1 MSLFDTQSGPLMR
14 ASDTTPLLVGDS
26 DVIVQLRADIEIA
39 SRSDAKVMIA
49 GETGVGKEV
58 VAQLIHKA
66 GNRQRQPFVAINCAG
81 LPDSLLESELF
92 GHVRGSFTGA
102 YRDKPGLASQADRG
116 TLFLDEL
123 GEMSARMQGVL
134 LRFVETGEI
143 HRLGADRMER
153 RVDTRIIAAT
163 NRNLLE
169 RIATGDFRE
178 DLYYRL
184 NVIHIAIPP
193 LRDRGSD
200 ILRLFNHYLNHYS
213 RQHRVEAPSL
223 TPSTEELLL
232 AYRWPGNVRELRNIV
247 ERVTVRN
254 HRGGPIRPDMLP
266 VEVRRE
272 ASGRTSVPVAATP
285 GSPAAAPAPPVAYH
299 PAADAAWND
308 MVIDGKSFW
317 VAVHPLFIERE
328 LTKSDVR
335 EIIRRGLKQTQGSY
349 RKLIELF
356 HLPAS
361 DYKRFLAFLYQH
373 DCHLAFHPF
382 REQRFAQPSQ
392 ESAERHCL
400 GAK

>member
-1 MSLFDTQSGPLMR
+1 MHPTGLHRT
-14 ASDTTPLLVGDS
+14 SDAAPLLVGES
-26 DVIVQLRADIEIA
+26 EVISQLRTDIEIA
-39 SRSDAKVMIA
+39 SRSDAKVMIV

-58 VAQLIHKA
+58 VAQLIHRA

-102 YRDKPGLASQADRG
+102 YRDKPGLAAQADRG

-143 HRLGADRMER
+143 HRLGAERMEK
-153 RVDTRIIAAT
+153 RVDTRIITAT

-169 RIATGDFRE
+169 RIASGDFRE

-184 NVIHIAIPP
+184 NVIHIVVPP
-193 LRDRGSD
+193 LRERGTD
-200 ILRLFNHYLNHYS
+200 IVRLFNHYLTHYC
-213 RQHRVEAPSL
+213 RTHGVDVPELA
-223 TPSTEELLL
+223 PSTEELLL
-232 AYRWPGNVRELRNIV
+232 SYRWPGNVRELKNIA

-254 HRGGPIRPDMLP
+254 HRLGPIRPDMLP
-266 VEVRRE
+266 AEIRRE
-272 ASGRTSVPVAATP
+272 ATGRGADAPSASANPSTQANPVNAVPH
-285 GSPAAAPAPPVAYH
+285 H
-299 PAADAAWND
+299 PAADAAWNE
-308 MVIDGKSFW
+308 MVIEGKSFW
-317 VAVHPLFIERE
+317 LAVHPLFIERE
-328 LTKSDVR
+328 LTKTDVR
-335 EIIRRGLKQTQGSY
+335 EIIRRGLRQTQGSY

-382 REQRFAQPSQ
+382 REQRLMPAAGE
-392 ESAERHCL
+392 ESARRVHSL
-400 GAK
+400 

>member
-1 MSLFDTQSGPLMR
+1 MQTIAFQR
-14 ASDTTPLLVGDS
+14 TTEPAPLLVGES
-26 DVIVQLRADIEIA
+26 DVIAQLRADIEVA

-49 GETGVGKEV
+49 GETGTGKEV
-58 VAQLIHKA
+58 VAQLIHRA
-66 GNRQRQPFVAINCAG
+66 GVRQRQPFVAINCAG

-143 HRLGADRMER
+143 HRLGAERMEK

-169 RIATGDFRE
+169 RIASGDFRE

-184 NVIHIAIPP
+184 NVIHITVPA
-193 LRDRGSD
+193 LRERGAD
-200 ILRLFNHYLNHYS
+200 IVRLFNHYLAHYS
-213 RQHRVEAPSL
+213 RIHRVDAPEL
-223 TPSTEELLL
+223 APATEELLL
-232 AYRWPGNVRELRNIV
+232 SYRWPGNVRELKNIA

-254 HRGGPIRPDMLP
+254 HQAGPIRPDMLP
-266 VEVRRE
+266 AEIRRE
-272 ASGRTSVPVAATP
+272 ASVRSLAVAVPSSPSPGSANLTSVVNPVAH
-285 GSPAAAPAPPVAYH
+285 H
-299 PAADAAWND
+299 PAADAAWNE
-308 MVIDGKSFW
+308 MVIEGKSFW
-317 VAVHPLFIERE
+317 LAVHPLFIERE
-328 LTKSDVR
+328 LTKTDVR
-335 EIIRRGLKQTQGSY
+335 EIIRRGLRQTQGSY

-356 HLPAS
+356 HLPAT

-382 REQRFAQPSQ
+382 REQRLSPAVVEEPG
-392 ESAERHCL
+392 ERRIQNL
-400 GAK
+400 